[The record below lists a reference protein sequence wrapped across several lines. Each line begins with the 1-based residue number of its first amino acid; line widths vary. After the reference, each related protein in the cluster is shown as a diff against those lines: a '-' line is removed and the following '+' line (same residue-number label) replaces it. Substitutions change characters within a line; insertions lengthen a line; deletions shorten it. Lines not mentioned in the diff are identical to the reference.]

1 MTSLEQ
7 SLESAGIGKNEP
19 FNKRFQSDFD
29 TFIKNNHEFYQRA
42 CENKPEHSELQILL
56 GLLTKLHIEAT
67 SGFES
72 GLASSQAMKDL
83 IEDSVG
89 TEHSKKFKHNQTEV
103 LLFATHL
110 WLTVQG
116 RLGMDFSLAN
126 DHAVITSELIAKAV
140 VTDVDE
146 QRTQFL
152 EGYYQGLSI
161 YKAQQTPVGLFAKIK
176 KLFNFF

>member
-7 SLESAGIGKNEP
+7 SLASAGISKNEP
-19 FNKRFQSDFD
+19 FNQRFQSEFD

-67 SGFES
+67 SSFES
-72 GLASSQAMKDL
+72 GLASSQAMKAL

-89 TEHSKKFKHNQTEV
+89 AEHSKKFKHNQTDV
-103 LLFATHL
+103 LLFTTHL

-126 DHAVITSELIAKAV
+126 DHATITSKLIAKAV
-140 VTDVDE
+140 VADVDE

-152 EGYYQGLSI
+152 EGYYEGLSLF
-161 YKAQQTPVGLFAKIK
+161 KAQQKPVGLFTKLK
-176 KLFNFF
+176 KLFNLF